1 MRSPHY
7 VARLPN
13 SFQRATPLHE
23 TMTNQIITLF
33 VSLIHLKTHSLL
45 LEIHFRSLAVHSI
58 RYEPTKPKT
67 NQVGWW
73 VGGLNVKLSPNQ
85 STDSG
90 VALLLVGGRKQ
101 EELDLCQNHT
111 CMSQFM
117 AQSYQQIKSS
127 NNNAS
132 GKLPN

>member
-1 MRSPHY
+1 MLLDYQTVSESHSTPWNYDQSNNNAIRVTHPLKNPLPSTWNSLSVLSRALNTIRTNKTKDKPGGMVGGWPECQV
-7 VARLPN
+7 VA
-13 SFQRATPLHE
+13 
-23 TMTNQIITLF
+23 
-33 VSLIHLKTHSLL
+33 
-45 LEIHFRSLAVHSI
+45 
-58 RYEPTKPKT
+58 KPKHRF
-67 NQVGWW
+67 W
-73 VGGLNVKLSPNQ
+73 
-85 STDSG
+85 SG
-90 VALLLVGGRKQ
+90 FASVLVGGRKQ

>member
-90 VALLLVGGRKQ
+90 VALLL
-101 EELDLCQNHT
+101 
-111 CMSQFM
+111 FWW
-117 AQSYQQIKSS
+117 
-127 NNNAS
+127 AS
-132 GKLPN
+132 GSRRNSTYAKTTRACRNSWPNLISK